1 MDFSHVTAERTLP
14 GWLSQHLRWPVKVV
28 PSSQMPALGLGDG
41 QIDKLTLY
49 LLSLREVDLPDQF
62 RPKDRILVERF
73 GGREFAGDGA
83 TLYATFCTACHGPKG
98 EGRRFPDTT
107 PFPSVANPDF
117 LAVAD
122 DAFLAEAIRDGRA
135 GRRMPAWNEN
145 EGGLREEEIA
155 HIVGYLRDLS
165 GVGEPEL
172 KTTPRRWVRADP
184 KTGQRLFL
192 RHCAGCHGSQGE
204 GVDAPQLNNQ
214 TLLAAAG
221 DTYFVQTVSRGRRGT
236 AMPGFS
242 RPSPAYPVLSDS
254 DIKSIVTFIRTWE
267 EPSK

>member
-1 MDFSHVTAERTLP
+1 
-14 GWLSQHLRWPVKVV
+14 
-28 PSSQMPALGLGDG
+28 MPALGLGHE
-41 QIDKLTLY
+41 QIDKLTFY

-83 TLYATFCTACHGPKG
+83 TLYTTFCTACHGPKG
-98 EGRRFPDTT
+98 EGRRFPDFT
-107 PFPSVANPDF
+107 PFPSVANADF
-117 LAVAD
+117 LAVVD
-122 DAFLAEAIRDGRA
+122 DAFLAETIRNGRV

-145 EGGLREEEIA
+145 EGGLREQEIA
-155 HIVGYLRDLS
+155 RIVEHLRDLG
-165 GVGEPEL
+165 GVSEVEVE
-172 KTTPRRWVRADP
+172 TTPHRWVQADP

-192 RHCAGCHGSQGE
+192 AHCAGCHGAQGE
-204 GVDAPQLNNQ
+204 GVDAPQLNNKS
-214 TLLAAAG
+214 LLAAAG
-221 DTYFVQTVSRGRRGT
+221 DTYFVETVSRGRGGT

-254 DIKSIVTFIRTWE
+254 DIKSIVAFIRTWE